1 MRLFGLI
8 GHPLSHSFSKSFFT
22 EKFKK
27 ENISDCRY
35 ENFDLEKIE
44 HFKSLLES
52 HDDLCGLNVT
62 IPYKTAIIPWLTQL
76 DAVAAETGAVN
87 TVLFKNGITIG
98 FNTDVIGF
106 RETIKDYLPS
116 NTPGALVLGTGGSA
130 KAICYV
136 LQQSGITYKMISR
149 KEGSH
154 VLSYSQLTK
163 EIIESHELII
173 NCAPVGRHPDVDQ
186 APPIPYDHLTDK
198 HFLYDL
204 NYNPAET
211 LFLKE
216 GLRHNA
222 KVKNGMEMLIKQAEA
237 SWQIWN
243 YYSGK

>member
-44 HFKSLLES
+44 HFKSLTET

-87 TVLFKNGITIG
+87 TVLFKDGITIG

-106 RETIKDYLPS
+106 IETIKDYLSHNNPCV
-116 NTPGALVLGTGGSA
+116 LILGTGGSA
-130 KAICYV
+130 KAVSFV
-136 LQQSGITYKMISR
+136 LKKAGVAVQMVSR
-149 KEGSH
+149 KTDAH
-154 VLSYSQLTK
+154 ALTYSQLTK
-163 EIIESHELII
+163 EIVESHTLII
-173 NCAPVGRHPDVDQ
+173 NCTPLGRHPDVDQ
-186 APPIPYDHLTDK
+186 APPIPYDYLTDK

-216 GLRHNA
+216 GMKRNA
-222 KVKNGMEMLIKQAEA
+222 MVKNGMEMLIKQAEA